1 MKKLV
6 FLLAIVSTMFM
17 VSCEKDDI
25 VPDNTSNP
33 TDTTTNVVDL
43 VCEVTHTDVTSFGGD
58 DGTITVTVKSGNPP
72 YEFILDGVTK
82 DTSSNTI
89 FTFTNL
95 TAGDYDVSVK
105 DSEDKTFDETVTVN
119 EADETFADLV
129 ISVEVT
135 HNEFDNNS
143 GVIEVTVT
151 GGREPYSF
159 FLNGV
164 EWNDNVFTNLGGGK
178 YTVTVKDANSDE
190 VSEVVDVMFGFD
202 IDVNVVHSNTHTDDG
217 GVVTI
222 LPNVTNAG
230 NSPYTFSIDGIDW
243 VNNNVFD
250 NISVPVD
257 GMVELTVYAKDK
269 FETVRGKVVVVEN
282 NYDGYRVGDE
292 YNKDGYVGVVFEVL
306 GNDVR
311 IADTQNF
318 GVDMDFGSYLSAY
331 FHQINTGG
339 LNWETMDI
347 ETLTTYLNVAK
358 DYVDSGNIFNV
369 EVSGTSSSTR
379 RRYWSNISPP
389 WSNNQK
395 LVRSIQI
402 NNDGYYVDNNND
414 NTNNSESNF
423 VSTNM
428 RGRYVT
434 TRPNNKN

>member
-17 VSCEKDDI
+17 VSCEKDDLI
-25 VPDNTSNP
+25 PEPTNTNNNNDNGTEVAEL
-33 TDTTTNVVDL
+33 VVK
-43 VCEVTHTDVTSFGGD
+43 VEHTDVTNFGGD
-58 DGTITVTVKSGNPP
+58 DGTITVTIESGNPP

-82 DTSSNTI
+82 DTSSNTS

-95 TAGDYDVSVK
+95 TANDYDVSVK

-164 EWNDNVFTNLGGGK
+164 EWNDNVFTNLGGGE

-222 LPNVTNAG
+222 LPNVTNVG
-230 NSPYTFSIDGIDW
+230 NSPYTFSIDGVEW
-243 VNNNVFD
+243 VDNNVFD

-257 GMVELTVYAKDK
+257 GTVEFTVYAKDK
-269 FETVRGKVVVVEN
+269 FDLVREKNVIVN
-282 NYDGYRVGDE
+282 NVYNGYRIGEE
-292 YNKDGYVGVVFEVL
+292 YNNGGYVGVVFEVF
-306 GNDVR
+306 GDEIR
-311 IADTQNF
+311 IA
-318 GVDMDFGSYLSAY
+318 
-331 FHQINTGG
+331 NTGYANQDITYNIYSGGLLITMNEGG

-358 DYVDSGNIFNV
+358 DYVDSGNVFNV

-379 RRYWSNISPP
+379 IRYWSNEIGTG
-389 WSNNQK
+389 SNWRK
-395 LVRSIQI
+395 TARIQ
-402 NNDGYYVDNNND
+402 G
-414 NTNNSESNF
+414 NSVIEDETIF
-423 VSTNM
+423 TTYINM
-428 RGRYVT
+428 RGRYVA